1 MIRRPPRS
9 TLFPYTTLFRSHEVP
24 PLRPGAVV
32 VPDVRVAEEVLQDE
46 PRVGR
51 PLADPAVCDD
61 LLIRRHAFRLVERL
75 QLLRR
80 LERPVLV
87 DGLGPGDVLRPGDVA
102 ATLGMLRRVF
112 PRR

>member
-1 MIRRPPRS
+1 MVGLLLDWRP
-9 TLFPYTTLFRSHEVP
+9 HEVA

-80 LERPVLV
+80 LERPLLV
-87 DGLGPGDVLRPGDVA
+87 DGLGPRDVLPPRDLAAPPG
-102 ATLGMLRRVF
+102 T
-112 PRR
+112 P